1 MGTISRCNIHNQSI
15 YICEDAQMYYEGE
28 ILRDNDYEIS
38 TTIILIYCHIGS
50 GSPCIIISIHENL
63 QSVKK
68 LRSGM
73 LYMVQKKLGSMYNN
87 NNNHHHRLDVVGYY
101 NLKGDCH
108 AHCNHRTPCVITYRP
123 ITSIQSDN
131 VMFISTLIL
140 SILRKLLTSAHMVSI
155 PSTSFHM
162 S

>member
-1 MGTISRCNIHNQSI
+1 MISNLVNYVKNS
-15 YICEDAQMYYEGE
+15 YYVALHTYGNKTQ
-28 ILRDNDYEIS
+28 L
-38 TTIILIYCHIGS
+38 IIFSCHIKRKQFYS
-50 GSPCIIISIHENL
+50 SHENFP
-63 QSVKK
+63 SVKK
-68 LRSGM
+68 LRSAM